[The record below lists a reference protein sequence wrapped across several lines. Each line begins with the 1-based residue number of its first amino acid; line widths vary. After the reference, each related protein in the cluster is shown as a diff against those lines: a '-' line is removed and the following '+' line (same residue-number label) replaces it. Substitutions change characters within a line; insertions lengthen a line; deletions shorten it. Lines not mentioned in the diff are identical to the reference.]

1 MLLNK
6 STRIWGEPWGGG
18 ALGRQ
23 ESSVF
28 QHRLLLG
35 ISVLGI
41 AAGLLWGGRRRRYV
55 LLAATALLAVTAL
68 NTIFVSESR
77 MSLRMTPLLFAVGI
91 GGIGAAVR
99 ARRGD
104 DEPVFETAGAEDDG
118 PDPDG
123 DASRDPNE
131 ETPQNADTPGVPT
144 TSDSPR
150 PVNITKPQVEG

>member
-18 ALGRQ
+18 AIGRQ
-23 ESSVF
+23 ESSVW
-28 QHRLLLG
+28 QHRILLG

-41 AAGLLWGGRRRRYV
+41 FVGLVWGGRRRRYV
-55 LLAATALLAVTAL
+55 LLAATALLAVTTL

-104 DEPVFETAGAEDDG
+104 DEPGLPRKDAAPAGPGDEGDDDG
-118 PDPDG
+118 EPAAGP
-123 DASRDPNE
+123 AP
-131 ETPQNADTPGVPT
+131 TPT
-144 TSDSPR
+144 TTAP
-150 PVNITKPQVEG
+150 NPQLQG